1 MLSGGMLLLLTVLM
15 GLLAL
20 ISVIFSIVYFANAN
34 KNKFIWLAVF
44 IISLAGMIV
53 SIYFL
58 AAKISNRAKHFA
70 ETLNNRYAEEVNV
83 NSNANYNFAD
93 SIDSEQLHYL
103 KSIEPAEFKNKIP
116 EQFYNYLGF
125 ADYYRLPLK
134 YPFSLH
140 CEEGLANASLYN
152 EQKVQLFNVN
162 DNGEENCSLNNI
174 SEFAFDETI
183 FIAKLLK
190 KDAVT
195 HNNLYCI
202 YYFTGGKTEQFKSL
216 HEVKLRAKELNF
228 TVPIK
233 LTSCAEYYELLK

>member
-1 MLSGGMLLLLTVLM
+1 MLSGGILLLLTVLL

-20 ISVIFSIVYFANAN
+20 IAVIFSIVYFANAN
-34 KNKFIWLAVF
+34 KNKFIWLSVF
-44 IISLAGMIV
+44 LVSLIGMIIC
-53 SIYFL
+53 IYFL
-58 AAKISNRAKHFA
+58 AAKVASRAKHFA
-70 ETLNNRYAEEVNV
+70 ETLNNRYSGEINV

-103 KSIEPAEFKNKIP
+103 KGIEPLEFKNKIP

-125 ADYYRLPLK
+125 SDYYRLPLK

-152 EQKVQLFNVN
+152 EQKVTFFNVN
-162 DNGEENCSLNNI
+162 DNGEENCDLNHI
-174 SEFAFDETI
+174 SEFAFDENILIT
-183 FIAKLLK
+183 KLLK

-202 YYFTGGKTEQFKSL
+202 YQFSTGKKEQFKSL
-216 HEVKLRAKELNF
+216 HEVKLRAKELQF
-228 TVPIK
+228 TSPIR
-233 LTSCAEYYELLK
+233 LNTFAEYYELLK